1 MAIDIP
7 DSPNIGD
14 TYNVGDR
21 TWRFNGTTW
30 DAVLF
35 SAPTGPTGPTGAA
48 GANGSNGVDGV
59 DGETGP
65 TGPTGPDAPFGKII
79 AASIIFGG

>member
-1 MAIDIP
+1 MPLDIP
-7 DSPNIGD
+7 DSPAVGD

-35 SAPTGPTGPTGAA
+35 AAPTGPTGPA
-48 GANGSNGVDGV
+48 GVDGA
-59 DGETGP
+59 DGFDGATGP
-65 TGPTGPDAPFGKII
+65 TGPTGPDTSFGKII
-79 AASIIFGG
+79 AATIVFGG

>member
-1 MAIDIP
+1 MPIDIP
-7 DSPNIGD
+7 DSPSIGD

-35 SAPTGPTGPTGAA
+35 SAPTGPTGADGAD
-48 GANGSNGVDGV
+48 GA
-59 DGETGP
+59 

-79 AASIIFGG
+79 AASIVFGG